1 LAGVLDKFE
10 SQVEALDLQEQSMT
24 SMAPEDEQIDQLL
37 QQMIQSEEDSP
48 ALSQLDQL
56 NQLQVPTADLY
67 TTNKTKATPNKDT
80 NDDMLEKRLQ
90 ALRG

>member
-1 LAGVLDKFE
+1 
-10 SQVEALDLQEQSMT
+10 
-24 SMAPEDEQIDQLL
+24 MAPEDEQVDQLL

-56 NQLQVPTADLY
+56 NQLQVPTTNLY
-67 TTNKTKATPNKDT
+67 TTNKDKATPNKDT